1 MLFPVKWLIF
11 FSFPFP
17 GKPLFVYYLFNTQS
31 FCGNCLGF
39 KTRPSFSDRKK
50 AIFLWFLF
58 YTTRKLCVKLTF
70 LSRWNSAVGG
80 ILQVLKFQCCHSHHL
95 RHVSVPLGALP
106 VPFLAFRTNVKISG
120 GRPCSYCTYYC
131 HCLYFG
137 YLLIEVERFYCATA
151 AQWSGRLRARDI
163 QYFVHEKSQSRP

>member
-1 MLFPVKWLIF
+1 MIE
-11 FSFPFP
+11 
-17 GKPLFVYYLFNTQS
+17 
-31 FCGNCLGF
+31 
-39 KTRPSFSDRKK
+39 KK

-137 YLLIEVERFYCATA
+137 YLLIEVERFYCVQLQHNGLEDLEAGIFNWFIFCKIPNMSRLPARPVDGWHGKLPGGRRQQQPLGPATPGPA
-151 AQWSGRLRARDI
+151 
-163 QYFVHEKSQSRP
+163 

>member
-1 MLFPVKWLIF
+1 M
-11 FSFPFP
+11 
-17 GKPLFVYYLFNTQS
+17 FVYLFNTQS

-39 KTRPSFSDRKK
+39 RTRPSFSDRKK
-50 AIFLWFLF
+50 KQYFCGFCS
-58 YTTRKLCVKLTF
+58 TQQENCVLNWHF

-137 YLLIEVERFYCATA
+137 YLLIEVERFYCV
-151 AQWSGRLRARDI
+151 QLQHNSLEDIESGIFNILS
-163 QYFVHEKSQSRP
+163 V

>member
-1 MLFPVKWLIF
+1 MLHVVIAWG
-11 FSFPFP
+11 SRP
-17 GKPLFVYYLFNTQS
+17 GLALVIV
-31 FCGNCLGF
+31 
-39 KTRPSFSDRKK
+39 KK

-58 YTTRKLCVKLTF
+58 YTTRKLCFELTF

-120 GRPCSYCTYYC
+120 GRPCSYCYYYC

-137 YLLIEVERFYCATA
+137 YLLIEVERFYRATA
-151 AQWSGRLRARDI
+151 AQWSGRLRVRDI
-163 QYFVHEKSQSRP
+163 QLTYILSTK

>member
-1 MLFPVKWLIF
+1 MTDFFFISIF
-11 FSFPFP
+11 QVSLCLSTICSIHSHFVVIAWGSKP
-17 GKPLFVYYLFNTQS
+17 GLALV
-31 FCGNCLGF
+31 
-39 KTRPSFSDRKK
+39 DRKK

-137 YLLIEVERFYCATA
+137 YLLIEVERFYCVQLLHNGLEDLEA
-151 AQWSGRLRARDI
+151 GI
-163 QYFVHEKSQSRP
+163 FN